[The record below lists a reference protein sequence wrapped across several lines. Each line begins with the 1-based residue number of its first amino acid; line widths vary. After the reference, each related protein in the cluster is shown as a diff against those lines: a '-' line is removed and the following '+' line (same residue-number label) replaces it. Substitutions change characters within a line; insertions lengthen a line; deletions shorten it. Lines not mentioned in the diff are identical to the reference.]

1 MKLLLAVSAFLAI
14 SFAAF
19 AAEDIDTAVV
29 QKLEFYSQMQVV
41 QNLEV
46 AQHYETLVA
55 EEK

>member
-1 MKLLLAVSAFLAI
+1 MSVLMFLAI

-19 AAEDIDTAVV
+19 AEEDMDAQITK
-29 QKLEFYSQMQVV
+29 KLEFFVQMDVV

-55 EEK
+55 EAK

>member
-1 MKLLLAVSAFLAI
+1 MKLLLAISAFLAI
-14 SFAAF
+14 SFAA
-19 AAEDIDTAVV
+19 EDIDTTVV

-55 EEK
+55 EAK